1 MRNSRDRRLISGE
14 PYEIEY
20 IHSRFPGHSHGEVE
34 RALREAKSEL
44 SGSEDRGRIMELL
57 RRKLK

>member
-1 MRNSRDRRLISGE
+1 MRNNQDKKLVSDE

-20 IHSRFPGHSHGEVE
+20 IHRQFPNKSHAEVE
-34 RALREAKSEL
+34 RAIKEAKSQL
-44 SGSEDRGRIMELL
+44 GGSESREKIMEAL